1 MCARYVARLCVMTV
15 NDEYGGR
22 LGLLRYIVTPF
33 ALIDLLAVLPF
44 WLDVITPGDAIP
56 PTQSVSHPNL
66 LRSPALPLRNHA

>member
-1 MCARYVARLCVMTV
+1 MTV

-56 PTQSVSHPNL
+56 PTQSVSHPSKL
-66 LRSPALPLRNHA
+66 VALGMRA